1 MYKYIFGPVPSRRL
15 GMSLGIDL
23 VPKKVCSLDCVY
35 CEVGKTTKLTID
47 RKEYVKFDKIKE
59 ELIHYF
65 DSNPD
70 PDYLTFSGSGEPTL
84 NIYIGEIL
92 HFVKQIKPNIPVAI
106 LTNGTLLYDKNVRNA
121 IRDANVVLPS
131 LDAAT
136 EGVFK
141 RINRPDKDLKIERC
155 IEGLIEFRKEYRGA
169 IWLET
174 FILPGYNDT
183 ENELIELKKAIL
195 KIRPDKVQLNTL
207 DRPGT
212 EGNLRGATQQELQQ
226 IIDFWQMANVEIIAA
241 APERENIKS
250 FRKDIKTAIIETI
263 ARRPCTLDDLS
274 KILGLH
280 INEINKYLD
289 VLDAENKIETI
300 RQSRGIFYQISKESE
315 NGKKLW

>member
-70 PDYLTFSGSGEPTL
+70 PDYLTFSGSGEPML